1 MLDNVRHRTPQEPEA
16 DRVGALETNGLD
28 RGCRHSPADRRP
40 MGGEYHVAPALENLD
55 LLSHRPGCPV
65 QVRRSD
71 DVEHRLPRGC
81 DAQAQRPEG
90 LNPPPDAGVERQ
102 FTAHDE

>member
-65 QVRRSD
+65 QVR
-71 DVEHRLPRGC
+71 GC